1 MGTLG
6 SGRYAPYAQ
15 RPHGRFVHHV
25 EGHKLPEARNAPTFR
40 ALSGRI
46 LLRLAVG
53 KACGR
58 VKGGLNFGSRA
69 QGN

>member
-1 MGTLG
+1 MTDVTGPLDGIRILDLT
-6 SGRYAPYAQ
+6 
-15 RPHGRFVHHV
+15 
-25 EGHKLPEARNAPTFR
+25 
-40 ALSGRI
+40 RI